1 MYINLG
7 SGFEILGNKTIL
19 TDKLPFL
26 KIKKYLLNNK
36 YNLNLIFHNPQK
48 AKEMN
53 IKYRNKKYIPNI
65 LTFNI
70 SDNDGEI
77 YICLSQA
84 KKEYKKFG
92 LNYEEYITLL
102 FIHGIL
108 HLKGMDH
115 HTNIDEYK
123 MSDLEYKILNKYK
136 IHINK

>member
-7 SGFEILGNKTIL
+7 SGLEILGNKTTL
-19 TDKLPFL
+19 TEELPFL
-26 KIKKYLLNNK
+26 KIKKYLLKNK
-36 YNLNLIFHNPQK
+36 YNLSLIFHNPKK
-48 AKEMN
+48 AKELN

-70 SDNDGEI
+70 SDDEGEI
-77 YICLSQA
+77 YICLSEARKQ
-84 KKEYKKFG
+84 YRDFQ
-92 LNYEEYITLL
+92 LNYKEYITLL

-115 HTNIDEYK
+115 HNDIDENK
-123 MSDLEYKILNKYK
+123 MSDEEYKILNKYK